1 MSSIRAALMR
11 RTLPFAAALLLWA
24 CEQPP
29 TKELAAAQRQVDLAR
44 EAGAAEYAPA
54 RLLEA
59 EAAMQDAQRK
69 VGVKDYRGALSAASD
84 AADKAKHAAKA
95 AGAARTL
102 ARGAAET
109 ARAEARFA
117 LEEVAKVK
125 AEALEDKVPEAA
137 FEELEPRAQK
147 LQQDLEAVAAILN
160 RGEII
165 EAQKAARSIKAEA
178 VALPAMYRGAVDAWQ
193 AAHPKVRAR
202 VPAKASA
209 KPAAKPAAKPTAKPP
224 ARKR

>member
-1 MSSIRAALMR
+1 MR
-11 RTLPFAAALLLWA
+11 RMLALAAALLLGA

-44 EAGAAEYAPA
+44 QAGAAEYAPA

-59 EAAMQDAQRK
+59 ETALHDAQRK

-95 AGAARTL
+95 AAAARTL

-109 ARAEARFA
+109 ARAEARVA
-117 LEEVAKVK
+117 LEEAEKVK
-125 AEALEDKVPEAA
+125 AEALKDKVPEAA
-137 FEELEPRAQK
+137 FEELEPRARK
-147 LQQDLEAVAAILN
+147 LKQDLEAMAAILN

-165 EAQKAARSIKAEA
+165 EAQKAAQTLKAEA

-193 AAHPKVRAR
+193 AAQPKVRAR
-202 VPAKASA
+202 APAKASA
-209 KPAAKPAAKPTAKPP
+209 KPAPAKPAAKPTARPP